1 MNIKQAKDE
10 IKKAVHAY
18 LLKNEFGEYVI
29 PRIRQRPILLMG
41 APGIGKTAIMNQVA
55 RECGV
60 ALVAYSITHH
70 TRQSAIGLPFISHKD
85 FGGKDYAV
93 TEYTMSEIIASVYE
107 KMEQTGL
114 SEGILFIDEINCA
127 SETLA
132 PAMLQFLQAKTFGAH
147 SVPEGWLIVSAG
159 NPPEYNKSVRS
170 FDIVTLDRV
179 KKIDVSPDFSI
190 WKQYAYKHSVHGAIL
205 SYLEIKKNHFYAI
218 ETTVDGK
225 QFVTARG
232 WEDLSEILKV
242 YETIGISAD
251 ADTISQYLQHEKI
264 ARDFA
269 NYLDLYRKY
278 KTDYRVED
286 ILKGT
291 FTKQSTQNLSSA
303 SFDEKLSV
311 LGLLLSRLSDD
322 FKLAYEKDL
331 FTTKLHQALLELKE
345 RFESPYC
352 TNTPWETLFET
363 LLAEKEAS
371 FEKEEKA
378 NLLDQSARTA
388 HLLTIEK
395 LISYQSEI
403 KRLSL
408 SDKDDVFL
416 HLKSSFAKEVETR
429 QAQIDLNSAQLENTF
444 LFLEEAFGIG
454 QEMVIFV
461 TELTTNFYT
470 VNFISENG
478 SEKYY
483 QYNKEL
489 LFEEKQKSILKD
501 INSARAEGNLL
512 F

>member
-1 MNIKQAKDE
+1 
-10 IKKAVHAY
+10 
-18 LLKNEFGEYVI
+18 
-29 PRIRQRPILLMG
+29 
-41 APGIGKTAIMNQVA
+41 
-55 RECGV
+55 
-60 ALVAYSITHH
+60 
-70 TRQSAIGLPFISHKD
+70 
-85 FGGKDYAV
+85 
-93 TEYTMSEIIASVYE
+93 
-107 KMEQTGL
+107 
-114 SEGILFIDEINCA
+114 
-127 SETLA
+127 
-132 PAMLQFLQAKTFGAH
+132 
-147 SVPEGWLIVSAG
+147 
-159 NPPEYNKSVRS
+159 
-170 FDIVTLDRV
+170 
-179 KKIDVSPDFSI
+179 
-190 WKQYAYKHSVHGAIL
+190 
-205 SYLEIKKNHFYAI
+205 
-218 ETTVDGK
+218 
-225 QFVTARG
+225 
-232 WEDLSEILKV
+232 
-242 YETIGISAD
+242 
-251 ADTISQYLQHEKI
+251 
-264 ARDFA
+264 
-269 NYLDLYRKY
+269 
-278 KTDYRVED
+278 
-286 ILKGT
+286 
-291 FTKQSTQNLSSA
+291 
-303 SFDEKLSV
+303 
-311 LGLLLSRLSDD
+311 
-322 FKLAYEKDL
+322 
-331 FTTKLHQALLELKE
+331 ELKE

-416 HLKSSFAKEVETR
+416 HLKSSFAKEVEAR